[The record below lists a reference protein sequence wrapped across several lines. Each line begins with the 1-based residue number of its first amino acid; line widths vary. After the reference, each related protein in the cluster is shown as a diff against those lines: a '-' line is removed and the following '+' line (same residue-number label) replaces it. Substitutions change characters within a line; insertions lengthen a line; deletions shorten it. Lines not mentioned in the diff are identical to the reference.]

1 MRPAYITSTAVLA
14 LLCGV
19 GAHAACPPERDLT
32 LTLGEYLGAYEEC
45 ATRPADAHFEEQAEA
60 AEEAISARPT
70 STAGGNGFAGDLRG
84 TIEDFLPLF
93 KIGLSSLTTS
103 EDGRALDLRFNPIR
117 TGAFGALGLTATVT
131 EPKAGDHL
139 LQSLPEGRR
148 SAATD
153 LVAAQVDDFS
163 DVTLTARWGYERT
176 HGEDEVPKRMWGRS
190 LERYRPI
197 VEQWMGKTVEPEIAR
212 HFRENARVGDCETEI
227 SMALTPAND
236 PEVVQPRNVKLADI
250 EGVLGSARYEDCL
263 TAYEQD
269 RDAIAALDLKL
280 GAFALIPALIDNQPQ
295 LVLTVARHER
305 DPLVGRNGWG
315 GKVVYEHG
323 FHNFNRVLRLF
334 HRERADLQDVDAR
347 ALAFWTAVEGLDL
360 QKVQSENKLTF
371 SAAYQEGESL
381 AMSQTFG
388 EGDDA
393 VTAVVDLPRSTE
405 WCIEGEYVRNASW
418 HPMQVD
424 GTTVYPRFH
433 ASLEYVDVS
442 DDPQRQD
449 RGVVKLT
456 YDLPITPTITVP
468 LSLTYANHAEFLGE
482 HDEQFSAHLGFSFK
496 LPWDEE

>member
-1 MRPAYITSTAVLA
+1 MKTTFIAATAAFA
-14 LLCGV
+14 LLF
-19 GAHAACPPERDLT
+19 GAGANAACPPERDLT

-45 ATRPADAHFEEQAEA
+45 ATRPPDALFDEQAEA
-60 AEEAISARPT
+60 ADEAISARPT
-70 STAGGNGFAGDLRG
+70 STAGGSGFAGDLRD

-93 KIGLSSLTTS
+93 KIGLDSLTTS
-103 EDGRALDLRFNPIR
+103 ENGRALDLRFNPIR

-131 EPKAGDHL
+131 EPKAGDYL

-153 LVAAQVDDFS
+153 LIAAQVGDFS

-176 HGEDEVPKRMWGRS
+176 HGEGEVPKRMWGRN

-212 HFRENARVGDCETEI
+212 LFRENARVGDCETAI

-236 PEVVQPRNVKLADI
+236 PDVVQPRNVTLADI
-250 EGVLGSARYEDCL
+250 EATLGPARYEDCL
-263 TAYEQD
+263 NAYEQD
-269 RDAIAALDLKL
+269 QDAIAELDLKL
-280 GAFALIPALIDNQPQ
+280 GAFALLPALIDNQPQ

-315 GKVVYEHG
+315 GKLVYEHG

-334 HRERADLQDVDAR
+334 HRERADLQDAR
-347 ALAFWTAVEGLDL
+347 ARAQAFWTTVEGLDL

-381 AMSQTFG
+381 AFTQTIG
-388 EGDDA
+388 EGDQA
-393 VTAVVDLPRSTE
+393 VTAVIDLPRSTE
-405 WCIEGEYVRNASW
+405 WCIKGEYVRNASW
-418 HPMQVD
+418 HPLQVE

-449 RGVVKLT
+449 RGVAKLT
-456 YDLPITPTITVP
+456 YDLPITSTITVP

-482 HDEQFSAHLGFSFK
+482 HDEQFSAHLGFSYK
-496 LPWDEE
+496 LPWDKD